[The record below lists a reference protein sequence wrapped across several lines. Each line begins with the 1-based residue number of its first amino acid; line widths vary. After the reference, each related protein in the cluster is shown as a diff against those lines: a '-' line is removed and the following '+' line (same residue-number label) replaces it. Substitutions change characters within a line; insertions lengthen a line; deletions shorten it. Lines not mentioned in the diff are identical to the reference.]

1 MEGDLKLSKR
11 GIWLF
16 CAVFITVVSVSFAF
30 MIEKVTVTASEIAL
44 TKQGLYVSFSTPL
57 NTNAIKK
64 DDLYV
69 TGSNG
74 KKIVAELKLD
84 EGRQI
89 VHVQGLEPGKYTLHI
104 KRSAFKSKPFSS
116 LSTNEVKFTMHET
129 IESVT
134 STKELTDYFKR
145 ALTMRDIQSYGI
157 EMDTL
162 EESAASDSDGGEN
175 KSSADDHSST
185 NTQVEGVDEAD
196 LVKTDGD
203 YIYATLGNGKV
214 SITDI
219 RNPKQ
224 MEIASEITME
234 EGFYPSELFLHEDM
248 LLVLGM
254 RFESYPMTGKMG
266 SSVDRMPGK
275 SMTTI
280 RLYDVSIP
288 EKPSLIREVGAEGY
302 LNGARKVEDILYFV
316 TNVQP
321 DFWMMETLDD
331 VQLLPYISDS
341 KEGEEAQKMDYK
353 NISILPGATEP
364 TYSVITAIDLSSPA
378 EGKVITK
385 GYLGASEQLY
395 MSTNNLYLTAT
406 NYEQVTSGGNSKS
419 RMMWNPSTGNSD
431 VFKFSLNGTMVTFQN
446 SATLKGSILNQ
457 FSMDEHNG
465 YFRVVTTEGNMWDEN
480 NTSKNHLFIL
490 DENLKVSGSVEG
502 LAKGERI
509 YSARFMGDKAYMVT
523 FRETDPLFVIDVANP
538 TAPKVLGELKIPG
551 FSNYLHPLDENHLI
565 GFGYETVAEKNP
577 QGGEPIITTKGMKV
591 SLFDVTD
598 FANPKEKDTEIIGGS
613 QTYSPIQYDHKALF
627 QNKKRSLFG
636 FPVIIYKEK
645 KIDGRVYNIEFQ
657 SSGALVYEIT
667 PEKGIVLKGNL
678 LEEKNPGEQYAEYEN
693 EVQRIISSNDVLY
706 TISLREINNFSL
718 DTFVPIGGLSIQ

>member
-1 MEGDLKLSKR
+1 MKKR
-11 GIWLF
+11 GIWLLGALF
-16 CAVFITVVSVSFAF
+16 VTVVSVLFAF
-30 MIEKVTVTASEIAL
+30 MIEKITVTASEIAL
-44 TKQGLYVSFSTPL
+44 TKQGLYVNFSEAL
-57 NTNAIKK
+57 NVNAIQSE
-64 DDLYV
+64 DLYI
-69 TGSNG
+69 TSSNG
-74 KKIVAELKLD
+74 KKSTAELTLD
-84 EGRQI
+84 KGRQI
-89 VHVQGLEPGKYTLHI
+89 VHIQGLEPGKYTLHI
-104 KRSAFKSKPFSS
+104 KRSAFKGKPFSS
-116 LSTNEVKFTMHET
+116 LSSNEIKFTMHET
-129 IESVT
+129 LESVT
-134 STKELTDYFKR
+134 SAKELTDYFKR
-145 ALTMRDIQSYGI
+145 ALTMRNIQSYGV
-157 EMDTL
+157 EMETRED
-162 EESAASDSDGGEN
+162 SALSDSDSGAN
-175 KSSADDHSST
+175 KSSADNHSTT

-196 LVKTDGD
+196 MVKTDGE

-219 RNPKQ
+219 RNPDQLKT
-224 MEIASEITME
+224 ASEITME
-234 EGFYPSELFLHEDM
+234 EDFYPSELFLHEDM
-248 LLVLGM
+248 LLILGG
-254 RFESYPMTGKMG
+254 RFESYPMTGKMDPT
-266 SSVDRMPGK
+266 VDRMPGK

-280 RLYDVSIP
+280 RLYDVSMP
-288 EKPSLIREVGAEGY
+288 EKPSLIREIGAEGY
-302 LNGARKVEDILYFV
+302 LNGARKVGDILYFV

-321 DFWMMETLDD
+321 NFWMMETLDD

-341 KEGEEAQKMDYK
+341 NEGEESQIMDYK
-353 NISILPGATEP
+353 NISILPGASEP

-378 EGKVITK
+378 EGKVVTK

-406 NYEQVTSGGNSKS
+406 NYEQVTSGKNSNS
-419 RMMWNPSTGNSD
+419 SMMWNPGTGNSD
-431 VFKFSLNGTMVTFQN
+431 LFKFSLNGTTVTFQS

-457 FSMDEHNG
+457 FSMDEHDG

-490 DENLKVSGSVEG
+490 DESLKVSGSVEG

-577 QGGEPIITTKGMKV
+577 QGGEPIITTKGMKI

-598 FANPKEKDTEIIGGS
+598 FANPKEKDTEIIGES

-627 QNKKRSLFG
+627 QHKKRSLFG

-645 KIDGRVYNIEFQ
+645 KVDGEFRDIEFQ
-657 SSGALVYEIT
+657 SMGALIYEIT
-667 PEKGIVLKGNL
+667 SEKGIVLKGNL
-678 LEEKNPGEQYAEYEN
+678 LEEKSPGEQYGEYEK
-693 EVQRIISSNDVLY
+693 EIQRIISSKDALY
-706 TISLREINNFSL
+706 TISLREIKNYSL
-718 DTFVPIGGLSIQ
+718 DTFAPISGLQIQ